1 MGLSIRKE
9 RFNRVMSNRK
19 DRVIEA
25 LRSLA
30 NISNRNNYEFTND
43 EVTEVYGELLA
54 ELKDVF
60 SNFNTG
66 SPRERYQKLLDAD
79 RYQYRFLKDQDPE
92 VYKLVEEQLYRS
104 TNNSDRNHHQD
115 NQEDLDKLTDSKLEI
130 FEKKM
135 QRSIDSLIRNKL
147 KMYEEKHEE
156 SDLSLRQTLSQMNE
170 KIKGFDKKISR
181 HIAHAELYD
190 HACYVLNP
198 DFDMDSINPH
208 EKFNKERDRLR
219 WIDSVKTVKEI
230 KSPDSPYSN
239 MPGYSNAA
247 DCLLHDINRGR
258 VIKVS
263 GW

>member
-1 MGLSIRKE
+1 M
-9 RFNRVMSNRK
+9 N
-19 DRVIEA
+19 
-25 LRSLA
+25 
-30 NISNRNNYEFTND
+30 
-43 EVTEVYGELLA
+43 
-54 ELKDVF
+54 
-60 SNFNTG
+60 
-66 SPRERYQKLLDAD
+66 
-79 RYQYRFLKDQDPE
+79 
-92 VYKLVEEQLYRS
+92 
-104 TNNSDRNHHQD
+104 
-115 NQEDLDKLTDSKLEI
+115 KLTDSKLEI

-147 KMYEEKHEE
+147 KMYEEKLEE
-156 SDLSLRQTLSQMNE
+156 SDLSLRQTMSHMNE

-181 HIAHAELYD
+181 HIAHDKLYD

-219 WIDSVKTVKEI
+219 WLGSVRTVKEI

-247 DCLLHDINRGR
+247 DCLLHDINSGR
-258 VIKVS
+258 IIKVS

>member
-1 MGLSIRKE
+1 MGLSLRKE
-9 RFNRVMSNRK
+9 RFNRVMANRK

-30 NISNRNNYEFTND
+30 NISNRNNYEFTDN

-79 RYQYRFLKDQDPE
+79 RYQYEFLKDKDPE

-104 TNNSDRNHHQD
+104 TNNGDRNHHPE
-115 NQEDLDKLTDSKLEI
+115 NQENLNKLTDSKLDS

-135 QRSIDSLIRNKL
+135 QRSIDSLVSYKL
-147 KMYEEKHEE
+147 QTFEKKLNE
-156 SDLSLRQTLSQMNE
+156 SDLSLRQTMSHMNE
-170 KIKGFDKKISR
+170 KIKGFDKRISR
-181 HIAHAELYD
+181 HISHEKLHD
-190 HACYVLNP
+190 HARYVLNP

-208 EKFNKERDRLR
+208 EKFNNRRDRLR
-219 WIDSVKTVKEI
+219 WMNSVKTVKEI

-239 MPGYSNAA
+239 MPGYSNAL
-247 DCLLHDINRGR
+247 DCLLNDINRGR

>member
-1 MGLSIRKE
+1 MGLSLRKE
-9 RFNRVMSNRK
+9 RFNRVMANRK

-30 NISNRNNYEFTND
+30 NISNRNNYEFTDD

-79 RYQYRFLKDQDPE
+79 RYQYKFLKGQDPE
-92 VYKLVEEQLYRS
+92 VYKLVEEQLFRS
-104 TNNSDRNHHQD
+104 TNNSDRNHYPD
-115 NQEDLDKLTDSKLEI
+115 NQENMNKLTDSKLEI

-135 QRSIDSLIRNKL
+135 QRSIDSLISNKL
-147 KMYEEKHEE
+147 KMYEEKLEE
-156 SDLSLRQTLSQMNE
+156 SDLSLRQTMSHMNE
-170 KIKGFDKKISR
+170 KIKGFDKKMSR
-181 HIAHAELYD
+181 HIAHDKLYD

-208 EKFNKERDRLR
+208 KKFNKERDRLR
-219 WIDSVKTVKEI
+219 WLGSVRTVKEI
-230 KSPDSPYSN
+230 KSPDSPYSK
-239 MPGYSNAA
+239 MPGYSNAV
-247 DCLLHDINRGR
+247 DCLLNDINSGR

>member
-1 MGLSIRKE
+1 MGLSLRKE
-9 RFNRVMSNRK
+9 RFNRVMANRK

-30 NISNRNNYEFTND
+30 NISNRNNYEFTDN

-60 SNFNTG
+60 SNFITG
-66 SPRERYQKLLDAD
+66 SPRDRYQKLLDAD
-79 RYQYRFLKDQDPE
+79 RYQYKFLKDQDPE
-92 VYKLVEEQLYRS
+92 VYKLVEEQLFRS
-104 TNNSDRNHHQD
+104 TNNSDRNHYPD
-115 NQEDLDKLTDSKLEI
+115 NQENMNKLTDSKLEI

-135 QRSIDSLIRNKL
+135 QRSIDNLIRNKL
-147 KMYEEKHEE
+147 KMYEEKLEE
-156 SDLSLRQTLSQMNE
+156 SDLSLRQTMSHMNE

-181 HIAHAELYD
+181 HIAHDKLYD

-219 WIDSVKTVKEI
+219 WLGSVRTVKEI

-239 MPGYSNAA
+239 MPGYSNAV
-247 DCLLHDINRGR
+247 DCLLNDINSGR

>member
-1 MGLSIRKE
+1 MGLSLRKE
-9 RFNRVMSNRK
+9 RFNRVMANRK

-30 NISNRNNYEFTND
+30 NISNRNNYEFTDD
-43 EVTEVYGELLA
+43 EVTEVYDELLA

-79 RYQYRFLKDQDPE
+79 RYQYKFLKGQDPE
-92 VYKLVEEQLYRS
+92 VYKLVEEQLFRS
-104 TNNSDRNHHQD
+104 TNNSDRNHYPD
-115 NQEDLDKLTDSKLEI
+115 NQENMNKLTDSKLEI

-135 QRSIDSLIRNKL
+135 QRSIDSLISNKL
-147 KMYEEKHEE
+147 KMYEEKFEE
-156 SDLSLRQTLSQMNE
+156 SDLSLRQTMSHMNE
-170 KIKGFDKKISR
+170 KIKGFEKKISR
-181 HIAHAELYD
+181 HIAHDKLYD

-198 DFDMDSINPH
+198 DFDMDSINPNK
-208 EKFNKERDRLR
+208 KFNKERDRLR
-219 WIDSVKTVKEI
+219 WLGSVRTVKEI
-230 KSPDSPYSN
+230 KSPDSPYSK
-239 MPGYSNAA
+239 MPGYSNAV
-247 DCLLHDINRGR
+247 DCLLNDINSGR